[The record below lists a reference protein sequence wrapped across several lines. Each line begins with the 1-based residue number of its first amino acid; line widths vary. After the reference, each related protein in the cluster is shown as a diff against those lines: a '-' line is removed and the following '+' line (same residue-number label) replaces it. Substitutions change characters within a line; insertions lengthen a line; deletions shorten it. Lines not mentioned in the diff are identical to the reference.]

1 MGLWRIGLRSFTEMK
16 QATLLLVCSAALAYP
31 GRAIGQMDAFGSGTN
46 AFKIEFVA
54 IGNPGN
60 AVDVYPAP
68 GAGYGAVS
76 YEYRIGA
83 REISQNQI
91 DKATRAGLA
100 NVTAGAWVGGRPAAN
115 INWYEAAAF
124 VNWLNTSTGRQGAYD
139 LTWDGTVWSM
149 NLWSSSEAW
158 TAGGTNLYRHKD
170 TYYFLPSEDEWYKAA
185 YYNAA
190 GTNYFLY
197 PTGSDSAPAA
207 VVSGTNVNTAV
218 FFSPAAVP
226 VVDEPSEVSAAG
238 GLSAYGTMGQ
248 GGNVMEWNETAYTGI
263 NSLSS
268 EQRAI
273 RGGSYIADDF
283 SMRASSRNYDL
294 PTFEG
299 GNLGFRV
306 ASVPEPSTYLLV
318 LLGAGALYAL
328 RRRQGRS
335 KN

>member
-1 MGLWRIGLRSFTEMK
+1 MK
-16 QATLLLVCSAALAYP
+16 NLALLLVCSAALAFP
-31 GRAIGQMDAFGSGTN
+31 GRVIGQMDVFGSGTN
-46 AFKIEFVA
+46 AFSIEFVA
-54 IGNPGN
+54 IGHPGN
-60 AVDVYPAP
+60 AVDVYPSP

-76 YEYRIGA
+76 YDYRMGT

-91 DKATRAGLA
+91 DQATRAGLA
-100 NVTAGAWVGGRPAAN
+100 NVTAGAWTGSRPAAN

-139 LTWDGTVWSM
+139 LTWDGSVWTM

-170 TYYFLPSEDEWYKAA
+170 AYYFLPSEDEWYKAA
-185 YYNAA
+185 YYHAA

-207 VVSGTNVNTAV
+207 VISGTNANTAV
-218 FFSPAAVP
+218 FYSPAAVP
-226 VVDEPSEVSAAG
+226 VVDEPSEASAAG

-273 RGGSYIADDF
+273 RGGSYFADEF

-294 PTFEG
+294 PTYEG
-299 GNLGFRV
+299 NNLGFRV

-328 RRRQGRS
+328 RGRQGRS

>member
-1 MGLWRIGLRSFTEMK
+1 
-16 QATLLLVCSAALAYP
+16 
-31 GRAIGQMDAFGSGTN
+31 MDVFGSGTN
-46 AFKIEFVA
+46 AFTIEFVA

-68 GAGYGAVS
+68 VAGYGAVS
-76 YEYRIGA
+76 YDYRMGT

-91 DKATRAGLA
+91 DKATLAGLA
-100 NVTAGAWVGGRPAAN
+100 NVAAGAWTGSQPAAN

-158 TAGGTNLYRHKD
+158 TAGGTNLYRHKNA
-170 TYYFLPSEDEWYKAA
+170 YYFLPSEDEWYKAA

-207 VVSGTNVNTAV
+207 VISGTNANTAV
-218 FFSPAAVP
+218 FDSPTAVP
-226 VVDEPSEVSAAG
+226 VVDAPSEVSAAG

-273 RGGSYIADDF
+273 RGGSYIADEF

-299 GNLGFRV
+299 DNLGFRV

-335 KN
+335 KNQPF